1 MDRFLKEWTDMTGS
15 LLSQS
20 AIDKSTI
27 KRCQRREIATAG
39 TLLGPILLA
48 CIVDKVL
55 RACVSIQQT
64 LRAFLRL
71 TSDSP
76 LLLSIAL
83 MGVSPHSNG
92 ACLVT

>member
-20 AIDKSTI
+20 AI

-71 TSDSP
+71 TSASP